1 MWPTTCLSSL
11 TNKIWIVRSSLI
23 ALKEQRIVGKPQKLS
38 RLRYVNIVIP
48 SDETDEERAYR
59 IEYESLQDW
68 NNKYWAENNELFN
81 KAKVDYIKKNFD
93 HVGSDEDA
101 LSHDQLAP
109 FYKNFLEQNRKRH
122 VIYNRIWYKNHLAL
136 LSSSITAKISR
147 FKVNLS
153 AYESKGDA

>member
-1 MWPTTCLSSL
+1 M
-11 TNKIWIVRSSLI
+11 
-23 ALKEQRIVGKPQKLS
+23 KEQRIVSKPQKLS

-48 SDETDEERAYR
+48 RDETDEERAYR

-81 KAKVDYIKKNFD
+81 KAKGDYIKKNFE

-109 FYKNFLEQNRKRH
+109 FYKNFLEQNRERH
-122 VIYNRIWYKNHLAL
+122 VIYNRIWYRNHLTL

-153 AYESKGDA
+153 AYEAKGDA